1 MPVDE
6 IQQLIARVG
15 SSDDD
20 GTAAARLVLIGA
32 DAVAP
37 LLEELRGAEPD
48 RIAPL
53 TRAVSRIRVGGA
65 LRHLEPLARD
75 PDYKVAPA
83 AITAIGFSLDSDA
96 FRVLAELLG
105 GTTPHRDR
113 VVRALGEL
121 GDPRAREVLTAEAV
135 KLVADP
141 QDAAALA
148 AATTQAREDEDPSSL
163 RSYIAIGVA
172 LAKLGDHSL
181 AHAIGAL
188 SGYDRAAEQD
198 PESYIVRLEAT
209 HGLTIL
215 VGPGVF
221 ERLVE
226 ALDDRSREVQESAM
240 RTMLLLGAKQS
251 VAAWID
257 LERAHSPL
265 AALAHAMT
273 HELVGEWPA
282 GSELVEQVDD
292 HQLSSWWTDRDSK
305 FLIGTTYRFGRRAWP
320 PDLFP
325 HLDDLSVIDDLRI
338 ITGLDFGLHVDPLLL
353 LDGAPNAIAR
363 TAMAWWQA
371 HGQRFDHGGLYKYG
385 HRQDLSRVFES

>member
-105 GTTPHRDR
+105 
-113 VVRALGEL
+113 
-121 GDPRAREVLTAEAV
+121 
-135 KLVADP
+135 
-141 QDAAALA
+141 
-148 AATTQAREDEDPSSL
+148 
-163 RSYIAIGVA
+163 
-172 LAKLGDHSL
+172 
-181 AHAIGAL
+181 AL

-209 HGLTIL
+209 HGLKIL

-251 VAAWID
+251 VADSWTSR
-257 LERAHSPL
+257 ER
-265 AALAHAMT
+265 
-273 HELVGEWPA
+273 
-282 GSELVEQVDD
+282 
-292 HQLSSWWTDRDSK
+292 SS
-305 FLIGTTYRFGRRAWP
+305 
-320 PDLFP
+320 
-325 HLDDLSVIDDLRI
+325 
-338 ITGLDFGLHVDPLLL
+338 
-353 LDGAPNAIAR
+353 
-363 TAMAWWQA
+363 
-371 HGQRFDHGGLYKYG
+371 
-385 HRQDLSRVFES
+385 